1 MRQALEEPP
10 IVDWEQVA
18 VVVRAADVP
27 RLPAL
32 LRSVDLRAKQAAIAA
47 VWSRF
52 VWRDYLDEPQR
63 ARLPAPD
70 AFDSTIEALR
80 RFRCSATASGPQ
92 VGDGDSEAWGRC
104 DRPLA
109 AARPG
114 RRRAAPA
121 AGSLIEP
128 ARL

>member
-10 IVDWEQVA
+10 IVDWEQIAVA
-18 VVVRAADVP
+18 VKAADVP

-80 RFRCSATASGPQ
+80 RFRCSASATTSGPQ
-92 VGDGDSEAWGRC
+92 EQVGDSEAWGRC

-109 AARPG
+109 ARPS
-114 RRRAAPA
+114 RRAAPA
-121 AGSLIEP
+121 SGSLIEP

>member
-1 MRQALEEPP
+1 VRQALEEPP
-10 IVDWEQVA
+10 IVDWEQIA
-18 VVVRAADVP
+18 VVVKAADVP

-80 RFRCSATASGPQ
+80 RFRCSATTSGPQ
-92 VGDGDSEAWGRC
+92 VGDSEAWGRC
-104 DRPLA
+104 ERPLA
-109 AARPG
+109 AAGP

-121 AGSLIEP
+121 SRSLIEP

>member
-10 IVDWEQVA
+10 IVDWEQIA

-32 LRSVDLRAKQAAIAA
+32 LRSVDLRAKQAAIAS

-80 RFRCSATASGPQ
+80 RFRCSATTSGPQ
-92 VGDGDSEAWGRC
+92 VGDSEAWGRC

-109 AARPG
+109 AAPPG

>member
-10 IVDWEQVA
+10 IVDWEQIA
-18 VVVRAADVP
+18 VVVKAADVP

-80 RFRCSATASGPQ
+80 RFRCSATISGPQ
-92 VGDGDSEAWGRC
+92 VGDSEAWGRC
-104 DRPLA
+104 DRPL
-109 AARPG
+109 ARPG

-128 ARL
+128 SRL

>member
-10 IVDWEQVA
+10 IVDWEQIA

-32 LRSVDLRAKQAAIAA
+32 LRSVDLRAKQAAIAS

-80 RFRCSATASGPQ
+80 RFRCSASATTSGPQ
-92 VGDGDSEAWGRC
+92 VGDSEAWGRC
-104 DRPLA
+104 DRSLA
-109 AARPG
+109 AAPPG